1 MIFKHDIVWIL
12 LGSLLLLVAGLLNIF
27 TGDAAIPVAS
37 AWSILWGSEG
47 ETMAWSYIMEERLL
61 RTLNAAV
68 SGGALAFSGLILQ
81 SFFRNPLAGPGVL
94 GVSSGASVG
103 VAAGILASGFVAEWT
118 GLFSQYALG
127 AIGAFAVLL
136 VLIVLNK
143 WIKGVTLL
151 VIGLMI
157 SFFASSFVN
166 LLLNLADDAQ
176 TRRYVEWGFG
186 SFSTLDTATFWW
198 YAFTLLLVMVL
209 GTVYFSKL
217 LNAWVYGE
225 QQVIASG
232 FSLAKSRLMIVLVLG
247 VLITLVTLQCGPVS
261 FIGIAVPQLVRML
274 FKSVHHLVLLIA
286 SVIGG
291 ALVAVLADFTLRNAG
306 LPLPL
311 NAITALFG
319 APVIIFVIIRSSKKR
334 VEL

>member
-1 MIFKHDIVWIL
+1 MIHRRDITFLFVTF
-12 LGSLLLLVAGLLNIF
+12 LLVIGMLAANLF
-27 TGDAAIPVAS
+27 SGDAHIPFSS
-37 AWSILWGSEG
+37 AWSILWGGEG
-47 ETMAWSYIMEERLL
+47 DNRAWSYIMEERLL

-68 SGGALAFSGLILQ
+68 SGGALAYSGLILQ

-103 VAAGILASGFVAEWT
+103 VAAGILATGYVAEWT

-136 VLIVLNK
+136 VLIILNK

-166 LLLNLADDAQ
+166 LLLNLANDVQ

-186 SFSTLDTATFWW
+186 SFSNVDSDTFWW
-198 YAFTLLLVMVL
+198 YAFILLVVMIA
-209 GTVYFSKL
+209 GIVYFSKL

-232 FSLAKSRLMIVLVLG
+232 FSLTKGRLLIVLALG
-247 VLITLVTLQCGPVS
+247 ILITLVTLQCGPVS

-274 FKSVHHLVLLIA
+274 FKSVHHLVLLTA

-291 ALVAVLADFTLRNAG
+291 ALVAVLADFILRNAG

-319 APVIIFVIIRSSKKR
+319 APVIIFVIIRSSKNR

>member
-1 MIFKHDIVWIL
+1 
-12 LGSLLLLVAGLLNIF
+12 
-27 TGDAAIPVAS
+27 
-37 AWSILWGSEG
+37 
-47 ETMAWSYIMEERLL
+47 MEERLL
-61 RTLNAAV
+61 RTINAAL
-68 SGGALAFSGLILQ
+68 SGGALAFSGLVLQ

-103 VAAGILASGFVAEWT
+103 VAAGILATGFVAEWT

-127 AIGAFAVLL
+127 AIGAFSVLV
-136 VLIVLNK
+136 VLIILNK

-166 LLLNLADDAQ
+166 LLLNLANDAQ

-186 SFSTLDTATFWW
+186 SFSSVSHDTFGW
-198 YAFTLLLVMVL
+198 YALVLIAVIL
-209 GTVYFSKL
+209 FGIFYFPKL

-232 FSLAKSRLMIVLVLG
+232 FSLSRGRLMIVLTLG
-247 VLITLVTLQCGPVS
+247 ILITLVTLQCGPVS
-261 FIGIAVPQLVRML
+261 FIGIAVPQLIRLL

-286 SVIGG
+286 SFVGG
-291 ALVAVLADFTLRNAG
+291 ALIAVLADFILRNAG

-319 APVIIFVIIRSSKKR
+319 APVIIFVIIRSSKKQIGI
-334 VEL
+334 

>member
-1 MIFKHDIVWIL
+1 VIQKRDIIL
-12 LGSLLLLVAGLLNIF
+12 IVLVTFLLAGGMAANIF
-27 TGDAAIPVAS
+27 SGDASIPFNS
-37 AWSILWGSEG
+37 AWSILWGGEG

-61 RTLNAAV
+61 RTLNAVV

-103 VAAGILASGFVAEWT
+103 VAAGILATGFVAEWT

-127 AIGAFAVLL
+127 AIGAFSVLL
-136 VLIVLNK
+136 VLIILNR

-186 SFSTLDTATFWW
+186 SFSNVDSSTFWW
-198 YAFTLLLVMVL
+198 YALILLVVMLL
-209 GTVYFSKL
+209 GIVYFSKL

-232 FSLAKSRLMIVLVLG
+232 FSLTKSRLLIVLALG
-247 VLITLVTLQCGPVS
+247 ILITLVTLQCGPVS

-274 FKSVHHLVLLIA
+274 FKSVHHIVLLTA

-319 APVIIFVIIRSSKKR
+319 APVIIFVIIRSSKNR

>member
-1 MIFKHDIVWIL
+1 MVV
-12 LGSLLLLVAGLLNIF
+12 LLLLFIGMNLF
-27 TGDAAIPVAS
+27 SGDAHIPWKN
-37 AWSILWGSEG
+37 AWSILVGNPAENL
-47 ETMAWSYIMEERLL
+47 TWSFIMEERLL
-61 RTLNAAV
+61 RTLNAAI
-68 SGGALAFSGLILQ
+68 SGGALAYSGLILQ

-103 VAAGILASGFVAEWT
+103 VAAGILATGYVAEWT

-127 AIGAFAVLL
+127 AVGAFSVLL
-136 VLIVLNK
+136 ILIILNR

-166 LLLNLADDAQ
+166 LLLNLANDAQ

-186 SFSTLDTATFWW
+186 SFSSVSSETFWW
-198 YAFTLLLVMVL
+198 YALVLLLVMIAGIL
-209 GTVYFSKL
+209 YFPKL

-232 FSLAKSRLMIVLVLG
+232 FSLTRGRLLIVLALG
-247 VLITLVTLQCGPVS
+247 VLITMVTLQCGPVG
-261 FIGIAVPQLVRML
+261 FIGIAVPQLIRML
-274 FKSVHHLVLLIA
+274 FKSVHHLVLLVA
-286 SVIGG
+286 SVFGG
-291 ALVAVLADFTLRNAG
+291 AIVAVFADYVLRNAG

-319 APVIIFVIIRSSKKR
+319 APIIIFVIIRSSKTR
-334 VEL
+334 MEL

>member
-1 MIFKHDIVWIL
+1 MIHVRDIVV
-12 LGSLLLLVAGLLNIF
+12 LGIAFLLLLGIIF
-27 TGDAAIPVAS
+27 SNLFSGDAQIPFS
-37 AWSILWGSEG
+37 QAWTILWGG
-47 ETMAWSYIMEERLL
+47 EVDNMTWSYIMEERLL
-61 RTLNAAV
+61 RTLNAAI
-68 SGGALAFSGLILQ
+68 SGGALAYSGLILQ

-103 VAAGILASGFVAEWT
+103 VAAGILATGYVAEWT

-127 AIGAFAVLL
+127 AVGAFSVLL
-136 VLIVLNK
+136 VLIILNK

-166 LLLNLADDAQ
+166 LLLNMANDAQ

-186 SFSTLDTATFWW
+186 SFSSVSSDTFWW
-198 YAFTLLLVMVL
+198 YALTLIVVML
-209 GTVYFSKL
+209 AGILYFPKL

-225 QQVIASG
+225 QQVISSG
-232 FSLAKSRLMIVLVLG
+232 FSLTRGRLLIVLALG
-247 VLITLVTLQCGPVS
+247 ILITMVTLQCGPVG
-261 FIGIAVPQLVRML
+261 FIGIAVPQLIRML
-274 FKSVHHLVLLIA
+274 FKSVHHLVLLAA
-286 SVIGG
+286 SVVGG
-291 ALVAVLADFTLRNAG
+291 ALVAVCADFILRNAG

-319 APVIIFVIIRSSKKR
+319 APIIIFVIIRSSKTR
-334 VEL
+334 IEL